1 MQGDAHYDDS
11 LRAAHS
17 MSSSRTYP
25 ARRSPAQLSRDY
37 PLLYEL
43 SINLGPEILL
53 AYTKLD
59 LMRLF
64 TCCEKTIRRW
74 TDSGSLPNRRLPNR
88 GRCFPGDLEEFLARA
103 EAQPAEEIPAEE
115 IPND

>member
-1 MQGDAHYDDS
+1 MQRDAQYDDS
-11 LRAAHS
+11 ARAAHS
-17 MSSSRTYP
+17 MSRSWTCP
-25 ARRSPAQLSRDY
+25 ARRSPAQLSKDY

-43 SINLGPEILL
+43 TINRGLEIL
-53 AYTKLD
+53 AVYTKLD